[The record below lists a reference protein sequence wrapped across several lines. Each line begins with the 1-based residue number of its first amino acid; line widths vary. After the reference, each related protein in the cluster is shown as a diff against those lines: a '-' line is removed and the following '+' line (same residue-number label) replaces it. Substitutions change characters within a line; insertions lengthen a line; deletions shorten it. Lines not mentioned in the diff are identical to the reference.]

1 MPDAPQ
7 SAPTQPSARLTPAR
21 PRPKSI
27 NPFRALQ
34 VHRNFRL
41 FWTGQ
46 TVSLIGTWMQTVG
59 QGWLALELTNSAFL
73 VGVVSAAGS
82 FPVLLL
88 SLYGGV
94 VADRYSKLR
103 IVVVCQALLLAEA
116 GALWWFTWS
125 GRIGIGSLLALTTLN
140 GVISA
145 FEIPAR
151 QAMIVEL
158 VSREDLVE
166 AIALNS
172 GGFNLARIIGPSIAA
187 IVLSRWGVAACFG
200 INAISYFAV
209 LASLSQVRLPRWVPR
224 KYLVSPIEQLQQGF
238 RYIRSDRAVSG
249 LMGVVAVYSI
259 FGFQYLSMMP
269 VIARDVLHTG
279 AGGYGLLLTFV
290 GVGAL
295 TGALSLA
302 GLGLRIRRGRL
313 YNITAYAYA
322 GLIMLFSLTRTIHLG
337 AAVLLFLG
345 LAMLING
352 ALSNGIIQSVVP
364 DELRGRVIATYI
376 FVYVGFPPIGS
387 FLAGLLADYMGVEW
401 AIFSG
406 GLVML
411 AYALWAFSRYPEV
424 RAV

>member
-1 MPDAPQ
+1 MAH
-7 SAPTQPSARLTPAR
+7 PTPSRAR
-21 PRPKSI
+21 PRPI

-94 VADRYSKLR
+94 IADRYNKLR
-103 IVVVCQALLLAEA
+103 VVIICQSLLLAEA

-125 GRIGIGSLLALTTLN
+125 GRIDVVSLLVLTTLN

-158 VSREDLVE
+158 VTREDLVD

-187 IVLSRWGVAACFG
+187 IVLAKWGVAACFA
-200 INAISYFAV
+200 INAVSYFAV
-209 LASLSQVRLPRWVPR
+209 LGSLFQVRLPRWVPR
-224 KYLVSPIEQLQQGF
+224 EHLVSPIEQLKQGF
-238 RYIRSDRAVSG
+238 HYIRSNRAVTG
-249 LMGVVAVYSI
+249 MMAVVAVYSI

-290 GVGAL
+290 GIGAL

-302 GLGLRIRRGRL
+302 GLGVRIKRGRL

-322 GLIMLFSLTRTIHLG
+322 GLIMLFALMRSVHL
-337 AAVLLFLG
+337 AAATLLFLG

-364 DELRGRVIATYI
+364 DELRGRVVATYI
-376 FVYVGFPPIGS
+376 FVYVGFPPVGS
-387 FLAGLLADYMGVEW
+387 FLAGLLADYIGVEW
-401 AIFSG
+401 AIFGG

-411 AYALWAFSRYPEV
+411 VFGIWAFSKYPEI
-424 RAV
+424 RSI